1 VWSSREE
8 ILMVEPSVGAADEA
22 PPGMRREVVIVLPGL
37 LLGMMLAMLD
47 NFIVGTAMPRIVGE
61 LGGLQH
67 LSWVVTAYVL
77 GTTVSTPIWGKIGD
91 LYGRK
96 TIFVISIVI
105 FLFGSALCGA
115 AGSDLFG
122 GPGDGMVEL
131 IAFRAVQGLG
141 AGGLIVNVMA
151 IIGDLVP
158 PRERGRYQGIMAAV
172 MSLAMIAGPL
182 IGGFIT
188 DHLSWRWAF
197 YVNLPLGG
205 VALLV
210 ILATLH
216 LPPRRSEHRIDWLGA
231 ALLTVAITS
240 MVLITTWG
248 GSEYAWASA
257 QILGLA
263 LLAVGTLAFFVLVE
277 RRAVEPILP
286 LQLFRNRNFSLIAG
300 VGFLLGF
307 AMFGAINFLP
317 LYQQTVQGSSA
328 TNSGLLLL
336 PMMASAMVI
345 SLFVGQRI
353 TKTGRYRGFPVIGGV
368 VMAVAMFLLS
378 RQDVHTTRVQ
388 TGLFIAVLGV
398 GMGFLMQTTMLIAQN
413 SVEQKDLGVASS
425 AATFFRSIGG
435 SFGVSLFGAVFN
447 HRLAE
452 EVTAR
457 LGAAGGALTSGGAR
471 VDPAA
476 LKQLPAQIR
485 EGFLTS
491 LAIAI
496 SGVFT
501 WAILFAALVPVLA
514 LLIKHVPLRGSNR
527 DEPTPAGA
535 SDIAAQDAAENRAI
549 AALE

>member
-1 VWSSREE
+1 
-8 ILMVEPSVGAADEA
+8 
-22 PPGMRREVVIVLPGL
+22 MRREVVIVLPGL

-61 LGGLQH
+61 LGGLSH

-96 TIFVISIVI
+96 TIFLISIVI
-105 FLFGSALCGA
+105 FLIGSALCGA
-115 AGSDLFG
+115 AGSSLFG
-122 GPGDGMVEL
+122 GSGDGMIEL

-205 VALLV
+205 IALLV
-210 ILATLH
+210 IAATLH
-216 LPPRRSEHRIDWLGA
+216 LPSRRSEHRIDWLGA

-248 GSEYAWASA
+248 GSQYPWASA

-263 LLAVGTLAFFVLVE
+263 VLAAATLALFVAVE
-277 RRAVEPILP
+277 RRASEPILP
-286 LQLFRNRNFSLIAG
+286 LQLFAVRNFSLISG

-336 PMMASAMVI
+336 PMMASAMVV

-353 TKTGRYRGFPVIGGV
+353 TKTGHYRAFPVVGGL
-368 VMAVAMFLLS
+368 VMTLAMVLLS
-378 RQDVHTTRVQ
+378 RQDANTSRLQ
-388 TGLFIAVLGV
+388 TGLFIAVLGL

-413 SVEQKDLGVASS
+413 SVQQKDLGVASS

-447 HRLAE
+447 HRLAA
-452 EVTAR
+452 EVATR
-457 LGAAGGALTSGGAR
+457 LGAAGTQLTTGGAR

-476 LKQLPAQIR
+476 LKSLPAPIR
-485 EGFLTS
+485 TGFLES
-491 LAIAI
+491 LAAAI
-496 SGVFT
+496 SNVFT

-514 LLIKHVPLRGSNR
+514 LFIQHIPLRGH
-527 DEPTPAGA
+527 DPAEPTPAGA
-535 SDIAAQDAAENRAI
+535 SDIAAQDAQEN
-549 AALE
+549 AALAVLE